1 MPVDRPAAVAAPV
14 RLTALT
20 FLVLGLVQ
28 AIWPLTMDLYL
39 PAFPTIVADLGTSA
53 SAIQATLT
61 AAFVGMALGQLLTGP
76 WSDRV
81 GRRRPMLVALVVYIA
96 ASVGCALAPSAG
108 VLIGARFAQ
117 GLGAASAA
125 VLTIA
130 MVRDASEGPQMVRA
144 LARLQLVNGTFVVLA
159 PSIGAWLLG
168 VTPWRGMFWL
178 LAGVGVALLA
188 ITSWALS
195 PRRWGPGAAPV
206 ADAAVAR
213 PRLYA
218 PLVADRRYLL
228 AVAGGALV
236 FAAMMSYMA
245 SSAFLFLEHFGLSET
260 TYAVVFGG
268 HGLMMIA
275 GAQVSARVAGRVAP
289 VRVVVIGA
297 TVLLGAAAAATAL
310 GPFAG
315 DSRVWLFL
323 VPLFV
328 FTTAFGFV
336 NPALQEVALHD
347 HRERAGSAASL
358 MGATRMIAGSA
369 AAPLV
374 GAVGVATPTLVG
386 GAMAVCCALAAAV
399 LLVLGRATQAKGQ
412 ETTGAA
418 EAPAAS

>member
-1 MPVDRPAAVAAPV
+1 MPTDRPAAVAAPV

-39 PAFPTIVADLGTSA
+39 PAFPTIVADLDTSA

-81 GRRRPMLVALVVYIA
+81 GRFRPMLVALAVYLA
-96 ASVGCALAPSAG
+96 ASVACAVAPTAG

-130 MVRDASEGPQMVRA
+130 MVRDATEGPRMVRA
-144 LARLQLVNGTFVVLA
+144 LAHLQLVNGTFVVLA
-159 PSIGAWLLG
+159 PSLGAWLLA
-168 VTPWRGMFWL
+168 VMPWRGMFWI
-178 LAGVGVALLA
+178 LAGVGVGLLA
-188 ITSWALS
+188 LTAWALS
-195 PRRWGPGAAPV
+195 PRRLRGAAAAAPGP
-206 ADAAVAR
+206 ADR

-218 PLVADRRYLL
+218 PLLADRRYLL

-245 SSAFLFLEHFGLSET
+245 SSAFLFLEHFGLSEA
-260 TYAVVFGG
+260 TYAVIFGG
-268 HGLMMIA
+268 HGLFMIA

-297 TVLLGAAAAATAL
+297 SALLGAAAVATAL

-315 DSRVWLFL
+315 DGRVWLFI

-347 HRERAGSAASL
+347 HRDRAGSAASL
-358 MGATRMIAGSA
+358 MGATRMVAGSA

-374 GAVGVATPTLVG
+374 GAVGAATPTVVG
-386 GAMAVCCALAAAV
+386 GAMLVCCALAAVV
-399 LLVLGRATQAKGQ
+399 LIALGRTARATG
-412 ETTGAA
+412 TGAA
-418 EAPAAS
+418 AASAAS